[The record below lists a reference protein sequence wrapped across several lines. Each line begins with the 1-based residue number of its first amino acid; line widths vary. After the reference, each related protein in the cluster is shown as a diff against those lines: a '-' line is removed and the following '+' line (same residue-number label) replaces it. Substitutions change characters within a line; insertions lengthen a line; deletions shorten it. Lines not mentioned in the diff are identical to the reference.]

1 MQIRLESKKVM
12 IKGYFADY
20 SSKYFYTDGELIYR
34 YGDSKVVDI
43 LKI

>member
-1 MQIRLESKKVM
+1 MKYFM
-12 IKGYFADY
+12 IKGLRADY

-34 YGDSKVVDI
+34 YGDSKIVDI